1 MRQSANGRTVALV
14 AAALVVLASGYLLG
28 RESGLRLPVPNEDT
42 FKVDAQKVLGQ
53 TITSLKAENKLVVYR
68 YSADARVKTT
78 VSYGLLK
85 GDQQLIVPASV
96 VYFIDMAEFG
106 PEDVR
111 YDKASETVEIKLPPL
126 KLGDISFQPE
136 QAAQINGGLITVS
149 NAVVADLAR
158 DNYAGARVAF
168 TRLAQ
173 NPQIVEQAKAQAIK
187 NVTSQFEVPLRAV
200 GHADVKVR
208 ADFR

>member
-1 MRQSANGRTVALV
+1 VALV
-14 AAALVVLASGYLLG
+14 AAALVVLAGGYWLG
-28 RESGLRLPVPNEDT
+28 RERGSRLPVPNGDT
-42 FKVDAQKVLGQ
+42 FKVDAQTVLGQ
-53 TITSLKAENKLVVYR
+53 TVTSLKAENKLMVYR
-68 YSADARVKTT
+68 YSGDARVKTT

-111 YDKASETVEIKLPPL
+111 YDRASETVDVKLPPL
-126 KLGDISFQPE
+126 RLGDISFQPE
-136 QAAQINGGLITVS
+136 KATQINGGLITVS

-187 NVTSQFEVPLRAV
+187 SVTSQFEVPLRAV
-200 GHADVKVR
+200 GHGDIKVR
-208 ADFR
+208 AEFR